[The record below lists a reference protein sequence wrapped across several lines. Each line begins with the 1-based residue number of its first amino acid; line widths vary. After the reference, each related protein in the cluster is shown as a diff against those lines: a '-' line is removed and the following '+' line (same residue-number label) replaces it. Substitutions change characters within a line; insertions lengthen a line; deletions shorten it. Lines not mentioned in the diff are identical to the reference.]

1 MVLQSFDG
9 ISGLPLVCLVT
20 VFNGFVV
27 PCGKLGNLTRPFGCQ
42 LSLNADRW
50 QTWLEKSKAAPT
62 DASPAISNSAPSH
75 RAGTRGLAQAA
86 AMMSSSTGTVTG
98 IPARRC
104 SFVPAGCPEDNT
116 ALGQITSNLAEDFVI
131 SQKTAWKQAEIR
143 DLDVGQA
150 HSGWNFAYRPRNP
163 GHLRPPAKAC
173 TGMGVWGTDG
183 DEEYR
188 MSNKEF

>member
-1 MVLQSFDG
+1 MADLAGEKQSGAHYG
-9 ISGLPLVCLVT
+9 IPGDFQLGAEPQGGYTGLVT
-20 VFNGFVV
+20 SGCHDVLPRLPQLQASLPGNSRSSLPTV
-27 PCGKLGNLTRPFGCQ
+27 PRITQRLDRSRPSCK
-42 LSLNADRW
+42 
-50 QTWLEKSKAAPT
+50 E
-62 DASPAISNSAPSH
+62 
-75 RAGTRGLAQAA
+75 
-86 AMMSSSTGTVTG
+86 
-98 IPARRC
+98 
-104 SFVPAGCPEDNT
+104 
-116 ALGQITSNLAEDFVI
+116 NLALRWE
-131 SQKTAWKQAEIR
+131 TTWKQAEIR